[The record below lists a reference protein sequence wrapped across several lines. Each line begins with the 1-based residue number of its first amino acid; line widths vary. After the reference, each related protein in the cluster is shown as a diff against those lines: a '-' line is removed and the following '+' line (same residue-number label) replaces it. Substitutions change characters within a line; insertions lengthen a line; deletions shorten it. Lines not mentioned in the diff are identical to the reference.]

1 MTPASVMKNIARMD
15 VIAVLLLVAGCL
27 LDQALLVGRGIEN
40 PWISMTGPWCPLHTV
55 NPLLGYAYM
64 TDWGAQAFIGRAAM
78 DGSEFTKLI
87 TTGIVWPNALTIDYY
102 ANRVY
107 WADAFL
113 DTIE

>member
-1 MTPASVMKNIARMD
+1 MRKTDMWVQQLDGRFRRVLYSNIVKLPRAL
-15 VIAVLLLVAGCL
+15 AV
-27 LDQALLVGRGIEN
+27 
-40 PWISMTGPWCPLHTV
+40 H
-55 NPLLGYAYM
+55 PLLGYAYM

-78 DGSEFTKLI
+78 DGSQFTKLI